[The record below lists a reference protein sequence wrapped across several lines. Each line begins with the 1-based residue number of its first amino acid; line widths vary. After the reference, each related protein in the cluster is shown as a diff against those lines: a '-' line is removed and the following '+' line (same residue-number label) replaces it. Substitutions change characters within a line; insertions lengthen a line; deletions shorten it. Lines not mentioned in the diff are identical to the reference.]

1 MSSFSSAYFLTKIT
15 MKMTTIGLGVLALI
29 LGVTATSAGTALAYR
44 GDPAAEGPQYS
55 AERHALME
63 EAFENN
69 DYAAW
74 KELMQN
80 RGRVTQ
86 VITEAN
92 FAKFAEAHELA
103 EDGKIAEAQK
113 IRQELGLGLHNGS
126 GKARGGTGMGKGCNR

>member
-1 MSSFSSAYFLTKIT
+1 MN
-15 MKMTTIGLGVLALI
+15 MKTIGLGTLALI
-29 LGVTATSAGTALAYR
+29 LAVTATSAGTALAYR
-44 GDPAAEGPQYS
+44 GDPAAEDPQYS

-74 KELMQN
+74 KELMQD
-80 RGRVTQ
+80 RGRVTE

-103 EDGKIAEAQK
+103 EEGKLAEAQK
-113 IRQELGLGLHNGS
+113 IRQELGLGSHNGS
-126 GKARGGTGMGKGCNR
+126 GKAGGGAGMSKGCNR

>member
-1 MSSFSSAYFLTKIT
+1 MN
-15 MKMTTIGLGVLALI
+15 MKTIGLGTLALI
-29 LGVTATSAGTALAYR
+29 LAVTATSAGTALAYR
-44 GDPAAEGPQYS
+44 GDPATERPQYS

-74 KELMQN
+74 KELMQD

-86 VITEAN
+86 VITEEN

-103 EDGKIAEAQK
+103 EEGKIAEAQK
-113 IRQELGLGLHNGS
+113 IRQELGLGSHNGS
-126 GKARGGTGMGKGCNR
+126 GKAGGGTEMGKGCNR